1 VCFHRRLMGCGAS
14 SQGHHLEDEL
24 IEAELGSRR
33 QAATPEEEKLHMV
46 VDVNGDKAYVQV
58 FDHPWNDLSS
68 FHAARSAAVAAD
80 VAASAGALRSA
91 LKEPDYCR
99 SPLDRQRRVVKLS
112 LQAMT
117 SSDGGGEADAEVRV
131 VRCSMVSS

>member
-1 VCFHRRLMGCGAS
+1 
-14 SQGHHLEDEL
+14 
-24 IEAELGSRR
+24 
-33 QAATPEEEKLHMV
+33 MV

-112 LQAMT
+112 LQAAAAMT